1 MLLHYT
7 ILTKNVAEEKP
18 WLGGEGVTQE
28 QAYHKISKHI

>member
-18 WLGGEGVTQE
+18 WWGEMVL
-28 QAYHKISKHI
+28 HKNKLIRKFQNI